1 MGDIIEYG
9 VRARLEICDSNGLLI
24 ELSEL
29 TVCLVVISVR
39 DFCATMIDT
48 GATLAGPTITVII
61 IVYDRIRI
69 TSSFLFGGS
78 AGSFIID
85 RRYIQLSS
93 LSLDIEPSIY
103 MYRYLI

>member
-1 MGDIIEYG
+1 MEYG
-9 VRARLEICDSNGLLI
+9 VRAGLEMCDSNGLLI

-29 TVCLVVISVR
+29 TVRLVVISVR

-61 IVYDRIRI
+61 IVYDRI